1 MGAQGDVATVRLLD
15 KATGQLFAACPLP
28 HDKPLVTVRSTRSTS
43 PSPSDH
49 PPSTA
54 RGATTGA
61 SPAVGLTDSSIRL
74 LRSQAVEAVVDS
86 SRYFVLR
93 VVDTTGAAVKDQVS
107 SLGGAKSSL
116 GDAKSSLGDA
126 KSSLGD
132 C

>member
-1 MGAQGDVATVRLLD
+1 M
-15 KATGQLFAACPLP
+15 
-28 HDKPLVTVRSTRSTS
+28 
-43 PSPSDH
+43 
-49 PPSTA
+49 
-54 RGATTGA
+54 
-61 SPAVGLTDSSIRL
+61 
-74 LRSQAVEAVVDS
+74 VDS